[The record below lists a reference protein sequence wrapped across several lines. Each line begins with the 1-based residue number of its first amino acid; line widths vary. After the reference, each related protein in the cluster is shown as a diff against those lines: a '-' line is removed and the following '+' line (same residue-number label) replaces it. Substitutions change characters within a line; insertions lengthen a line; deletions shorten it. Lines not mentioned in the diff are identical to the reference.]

1 MVDSSFR
8 PCSSVLSASRSRSCI
23 GIEWEERSR
32 GSQHHPFFNTKT
44 QNVHRLTNKLPKV
57 LCIYILTTEFYKLKL
72 AFKKFWSAFKPFF
85 VFIES
90 PFNLERF
97 RPESEA
103 LWFKYRC
110 NACLVSELYIPLILS
125 GPIINFASFLCSF
138 RKHWIDRTV
147 PVCLSV
153 WEWFSTQ
160 RDVNTKYVRLLSLPS
175 YFNFFF
181 CFVPVF
187 EREAR
192 VKISS

>member
-1 MVDSSFR
+1 MY
-8 PCSSVLSASRSRSCI
+8 
-23 GIEWEERSR
+23 
-32 GSQHHPFFNTKT
+32 
-44 QNVHRLTNKLPKV
+44 
-57 LCIYILTTEFYKLKL
+57 IYIITTEFYKLKL
-72 AFKKFWSAFKPFF
+72 AFKKFWSAFTPFF

-110 NACLVSELYIPLILS
+110 NACLVSELYIPLVLS

-187 EREAR
+187 ERWC
-192 VKISS
+192 SSLRHNRIRIQAFIFSSDFSCGTSEQCLVT